1 MSYSI
6 YEKCPVY
13 ESEKFIYRMVEEKD
27 AEDLLEC
34 YSDPKAF
41 KLFNSD
47 NCTSDFFYK
56 TLEEMEE
63 CIKFWLDQYKDKYYV
78 RISIVDKQINKA
90 IGTIEFYDRKVNYK
104 DIFKVGVLRL
114 DLASKYEN
122 EEFISEIIDIVI
134 NNLCEAYEVEH
145 IITKAIPDAKERI
158 LALINKKFERLED
171 KVILPYND
179 YYIR

>member
-13 ESEKFIYRMVEEKD
+13 ESEKFIFRMVEEKD
-27 AEDLLEC
+27 AKDLLDC
-34 YSDPKAF
+34 YSDPKAV

-63 CIKFWLDQYKDKYYV
+63 CIHFWLDQYKDKYYV
-78 RISIVDKQINKA
+78 RFSIVDKQSNKA
-90 IGTIEFYDRKVNYK
+90 IGTIEFYDRKVSYK
-104 DIFKVGVLRL
+104 DITKVGVQRV
-114 DLASKYEN
+114 DLASKYEK
-122 EEFISEIIDIVI
+122 EIFISEIIDIVI
-134 NNLCEAYEVEH
+134 DNLCEAFQVEH
-145 IITKAIPDAKERI
+145 IITKAIQDAKERI
-158 LALINKKFERLED
+158 LSLNNKNFERLED
-171 KVILPYND
+171 KAILPYDD